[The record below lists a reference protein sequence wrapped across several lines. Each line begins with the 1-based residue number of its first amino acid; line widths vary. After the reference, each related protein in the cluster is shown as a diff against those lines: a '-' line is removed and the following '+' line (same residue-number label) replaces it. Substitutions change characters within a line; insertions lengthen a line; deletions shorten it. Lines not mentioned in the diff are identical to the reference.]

1 MSDDPN
7 ITNGRN
13 SLTNWHELRESSLA
27 AMTATERERYD
38 AAAVEADVAMDLAQ
52 LVYDARIKAGLSQA
66 ELAIHVGAS
75 QATISKIEE
84 GGGINTTLTTLTR
97 IARATGQALQVDV
110 PAGCPAVRPGP

>member
-1 MSDDPN
+1 MSDEPN
-7 ITNGRN
+7 ITNSRN

-66 ELAIHVGAS
+66 ELASQVGAN
-75 QATISKIEE
+75 QATISQIEE
-84 GGGINTTLTTLTR
+84 GGGVNTTLATLTR
-97 IARATGQALQVDV
+97 IARATGQALQVNV
-110 PAGCPAVRPGP
+110 PPAVPR